1 MRHSI
6 AASGESHGTLGRHF
20 GQHHPRHNNHAW
32 IMRGLVRSLF
42 SRDPSLGESK
52 LTEDFQP
59 KSEINECRESR
70 EASGKAPSTACEDER
85 PIKKMLA
92 STGHAAAAN

>member
-1 MRHSI
+1 
-6 AASGESHGTLGRHF
+6 
-20 GQHHPRHNNHAW
+20 
-32 IMRGLVRSLF
+32 MRGLVRSLF

-70 EASGKAPSTACEDER
+70 EASGKHLPLRARMSAPL
-85 PIKKMLA
+85 KKC
-92 STGHAAAAN
+92 